1 MLDKRNFY
9 INGKWVKPL
18 KTNDL
23 EVINPSSE
31 EPFAVISLGSKD
43 DTDSAVK
50 AAKKA
55 FDKWKETSK
64 EERIKLLEKL
74 LTIYK
79 KRSKEMSEAISM
91 EMGSP
96 IDYSSST
103 HTTSGQSH
111 LEDFIL
117 RLKEFNFEEHFDSKS
132 NNHISYEP
140 IGVCGLITPWNWPI
154 NQIALKVIPAFAA
167 GCTMVLKPSEIA
179 PISGMLF
186 AEMIDEA
193 GFPSGV
199 FNLVNGDGAG
209 VGTNISS
216 HPDIDMISFTGSTRA
231 GKLISKNAA
240 DTIKRVCLELGG
252 KGGNIVF
259 ADSYP
264 NAVRDGIRNVMSN
277 SGQSCDAPTRMLVE
291 KSIYEK
297 AIKEAANEA
306 NKIKVDIAS
315 KKGDHIG
322 PVVSKVQ
329 YDKIINLIKS
339 GIDEGATLATG
350 GPELP
355 NNLNKGY
362 FIKPTIFTNVTNDME
377 IAKKEIFGPVLSII
391 PFETEE
397 EAIKI
402 TNDTEYGLGNY
413 LQTEDKKKAKRVA
426 KKLRSGIVYINGKAA
441 DSGTPF
447 GGYRQSGNGR
457 EGGTW
462 GLEEGGKLRRYA
474 HIGTGNYNPATARV
488 YTDFGLLTSH
498 RQITRDI
505 ADIFN
510 RMTGFARPPRY
521 RSLLVAPHHM
531 RKHLLKRIRRETKH
545 AKKGEPASMLFKCNA
560 LTDPEIIDTLYEA
573 SRAGVQ
579 IDLLV
584 RGVCCLVPGVP
595 DQSQTIRVRSVV
607 GRFLEHS
614 RAYWFE
620 NGGKHELYIGSADLM
635 QRNLDRRVEVLT
647 PVVDPDIA
655 RTIRTRILDLY
666 LEDCERSRVLQSD
679 GEYVRLR
686 GDEPGLDVQESLLEA
701 KRR

>member
-1 MLDKRNFY
+1 MIDKKNFY

-18 KTNDL
+18 KSSDFK
-23 EVINPSSE
+23 VINPSNE
-31 EPFAVISLGSKD
+31 EAFAVISLGSKE

-55 FDKWKETSK
+55 FDEWKETSK

-74 LTIYK
+74 LKIYK
-79 KRSKEMSEAISM
+79 KKSKEMSEAISM

-96 IDYSSST
+96 IDYSIST
-103 HTTSGQSH
+103 HTVSGQSH

-117 RLKEFNFEEHFDSKS
+117 RLKEFNFEEHFEAKS
-132 NNHISYEP
+132 NNYIRHEP

-154 NQIALKVIPAFAA
+154 NQIALKVVPAFAT

-193 GFPSGV
+193 GFPPGV

-209 VGTNISS
+209 VGTHLSG

-231 GKLISKNAA
+231 GKLISKNSA

-291 KSIYEK
+291 KPIYEK
-297 AIKEAANEA
+297 AIKEAADEA
-306 NKIKVDIAS
+306 NKIKVDVAL

-339 GIDEGATLATG
+339 GIDEGATLAAG

-355 NNLNKGY
+355 NNLKKGY

-397 EAIKI
+397 EAIRI

-413 LQTEDKKKAKRVA
+413 LQTQDKEKAKRVA

-462 GLEEGGKLRRYA
+462 GLEE
-474 HIGTGNYNPATARV
+474 
-488 YTDFGLLTSH
+488 
-498 RQITRDI
+498 
-505 ADIFN
+505 
-510 RMTGFARPPRY
+510 
-521 RSLLVAPHHM
+521 
-531 RKHLLKRIRRETKH
+531 
-545 AKKGEPASMLFKCNA
+545 
-560 LTDPEIIDTLYEA
+560 
-573 SRAGVQ
+573 
-579 IDLLV
+579 
-584 RGVCCLVPGVP
+584 
-595 DQSQTIRVRSVV
+595 
-607 GRFLEHS
+607 
-614 RAYWFE
+614 
-620 NGGKHELYIGSADLM
+620 
-635 QRNLDRRVEVLT
+635 
-647 PVVDPDIA
+647 
-655 RTIRTRILDLY
+655 Y
-666 LEDCERSRVLQSD
+666 LEIKTIT
-679 GEYVRLR
+679 GW
-686 GDEPGLDVQESLLEA
+686 
-701 KRR
+701 K